1 MTVFGTLFR
10 LYRPIL
16 LIFWGIMLAVEV
28 IGLVV
33 IDQAVGPNRFSFWI
47 VMAGAAIKYWP
58 LVAGILVISLHLK
71 LFVANGITR
80 GEFLGGLAMFAV
92 ALTALFAALV
102 TVGHAI
108 ESTLLGALDL
118 RGATYP
124 VFTLDGALAEFGHL
138 LPGSMA
144 YMVTGMLVTAGFY
157 RWNPWIGVP
166 LIIPGAI
173 PLAVADNLVRF
184 DQFGETP
191 HRLPYGPALV
201 ITLTVLVAGF
211 LVVYGVMR
219 DTPIRRTSG

>member
-1 MTVFGTLFR
+1 MTVFSTLFR

-16 LIFWGIMLAVEV
+16 LIFWGIMLVVEV

-33 IDQAVGPNRFSFWI
+33 IDHAVGPNKFSFWI

-58 LVAGILVISLHLK
+58 LVAGILVISLHMK

-80 GEFLGGLAMFAV
+80 GEFLGGMGMFAV
-92 ALTALFAALV
+92 GLTALFAALV
-102 TVGHAI
+102 VAGHAV

-118 RGATYP
+118 RAATYP
-124 VFTLDGALAEFGHL
+124 VFTLDGALSEFGHL

-173 PLAVADNLVRF
+173 PLAVSDNLVRF
-184 DQFGETP
+184 DQFGETL
-191 HRLPYGPALV
+191 HRLPYGPAVV
-201 ITLTVLVAGF
+201 ITLTVVVAGF
-211 LVVYGVMR
+211 LVLYSVMR